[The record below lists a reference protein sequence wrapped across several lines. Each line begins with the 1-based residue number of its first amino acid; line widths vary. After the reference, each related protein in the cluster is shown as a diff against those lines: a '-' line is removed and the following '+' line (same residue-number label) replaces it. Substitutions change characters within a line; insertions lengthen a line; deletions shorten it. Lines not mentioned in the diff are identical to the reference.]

1 MDDGSHER
9 IRDNNKF
16 KPGQTH
22 IHRDRVNVK
31 TNSIS
36 ISNINRKKGENYLSI
51 RKEHKKRDKV
61 STNKKETEIYKKWER
76 VQIKIVMKK
85 KRSWLGDGEGI
96 RLF

>member
-1 MDDGSHER
+1 MDDGSHKR
-9 IRDNNKF
+9 MRYISKF
-16 KPGQTH
+16 KPGQTQ
-22 IHRDRVNVK
+22 IQSDRSIGKNK
-31 TNSIS
+31 SIS